1 MDLSEY
7 SDELSLHTA
16 NTYHH
21 HSRRGH
27 HHSHHLM
34 ASIPGKTWSA
44 GSRIGKKYR
53 ILTQQSDGE
62 SRSLKRVKLQSDHH
76 HPNTNT
82 GQMPFLLL
90 NNVKAWDKVYNL
102 SWHLI

>member
-44 GSRIGKKYR
+44 GSRIGNH
-53 ILTQQSDGE
+53 TD
-62 SRSLKRVKLQSDHH
+62 
-76 HPNTNT
+76 
-82 GQMPFLLL
+82 F
-90 NNVKAWDKVYNL
+90 
-102 SWHLI
+102 